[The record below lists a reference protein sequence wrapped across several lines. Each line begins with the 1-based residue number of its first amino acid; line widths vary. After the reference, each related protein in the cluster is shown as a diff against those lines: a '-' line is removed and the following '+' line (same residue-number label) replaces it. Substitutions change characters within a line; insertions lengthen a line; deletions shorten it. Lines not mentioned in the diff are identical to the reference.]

1 MIKKLIIFLLFLLIL
16 LPYSTGNSGIKK
28 IKALATTTIIYDI
41 AINIAGN
48 KIEVNCLMPV
58 GGDPHLY
65 DPVPGDAQKVVESDV
80 VLKNGLMLEGWL
92 DEIIE
97 NAGGNRPIVVVTK
110 GIVPFIS
117 EAFHGSPDP
126 HAWMDPILVIEFAR
140 NIKNVFIQLDAKNA
154 GYYTE
159 NFTRYKQKLIELDSY
174 IKNNI
179 YTIPEQKRVLIT
191 SHDAFRYYGTRY
203 GIRVEALM
211 GISTDAEVQ
220 IGDVNNIVNVI
231 KTTGIRAIFMESTIN
246 PKLLRQLAQDHGAVI
261 GGKLFADSL
270 GDEESGADTY
280 LKMLKQNT
288 DTIVSALTMT
298 GNRDTERKR
307 SLLPLFIAVGLL
319 FGIGFLWVFL
329 KVTPNSIRSNRVTPN
344 STRSNQWA
352 NYNIDINKISVSY
365 QRKTVLSNITLSI
378 ESGKRYGLIG
388 PNGAGK
394 STLLKAILGLIP
406 IDNGSIKINGKPI
419 DEVRDKIAYIPQ
431 KEEIDWAFP
440 ATVKDIVITGR
451 LPHKRQFE
459 RFNNDDRSIC
469 SNAMETVGIS
479 EYVDRQISD
488 LSGGQQQRVF
498 IARALCQQAEI
509 LLFDEPFVGVDI
521 KTEEKIIQIIKD
533 LAQQNKTI
541 VLIQHDLAKVK
552 DYFDY
557 VILLNQRLIAVGKTN
572 EVFTKQ
578 NIRVTYSGRLT
589 ILQETEKYVYE

>member
-1 MIKKLIIFLLFLLIL
+1 MIKKLVIFLLFLLIL
-16 LPYSTGNSGIKK
+16 LPYSTGSSGIKK

-110 GIVPFIS
+110 GIKPFVS

-140 NIKNVFIQLDAKNA
+140 NIKNTFIQLDAKNA

-159 NFTRYKQKLIELDSY
+159 NFTRYKQELIELDSY

-191 SHDAFRYYGTRY
+191 SHDAFRYYGSRY
-203 GIRVEALM
+203 GVRVEALM

-220 IGDVNNIVNVI
+220 IGDVNNIINVI
-231 KTTGIRAIFMESTIN
+231 KTTGISAIFMESTIN
-246 PKLLRQLAQDHGAVI
+246 PKLLRQLAKDHGVVI

-288 DTIVSALTMT
+288 DTIVTALTMT
-298 GNRDTERKR
+298 GNRNTERKR
-307 SLLPLFIAVGLL
+307 TLLPLFIAVGLL

-329 KVTPNSIRSNRVTPN
+329 KIKQIAPN
-344 STRSNQWA
+344 STQSNNWDH
-352 NYNIDINKISVSY
+352 YNIDINKISVSY

-378 ESGKRYGLIG
+378 ESGKLYGLIG

-394 STLLKAILGLIP
+394 STLLKSILGLIP
-406 IDNGSIKINGKPI
+406 IDNGCIKINGRSI

-440 ATVKDIVITGR
+440 ATVEDIVITGR

-459 RFNNDDRSIC
+459 RFNSDDRSIC

-521 KTEEKIIQIIKD
+521 KTEEKIVQIIKD

-557 VILLNQRLIAVGKTN
+557 VIMLNQWLIAFGKTKD
-572 EVFTKQ
+572 VFTQQ
-578 NIRVTYSGRLT
+578 NITATYAARLT

>member
-16 LPYSTGNSGIKK
+16 LSYSTGNSGIKK

-92 DEIIE
+92 NEIIE
-97 NAGGNRPIVVVTK
+97 NAGGDRPIVVVTK

-140 NIKNVFIQLDAKNA
+140 NIKNTFIQLDAKNA

-159 NFTRYKQKLIELDSY
+159 NFISYKQKLIELDSY

-191 SHDAFRYYGTRY
+191 SHDAFRYYGARY
-203 GIRVEALM
+203 DIRVEALM

-246 PKLLRQLAQDHGAVI
+246 PKLLRQLAKDHGAVI

-298 GNRDTERKR
+298 GNRDTERQR

-329 KVTPNSIRSNRVTPN
+329 KVKTKHASSLRQKWDR
-344 STRSNQWA
+344 
-352 NYNIDINKISVSY
+352 YNIDIKKISVSY

-459 RFNNDDRSIC
+459 RYNNDDRSIC

-557 VILLNQRLIAVGKTN
+557 VILLNQRLIAFGKTD

-578 NIRVTYSGRLT
+578 NITVTYGGRLT